1 MFPTVCLSANQLM
14 DVGVSPPFGTFVSE
28 FLFEHPFSVLLSIY
42 PGVEFVGHIG
52 ILGLPY

>member
-1 MFPTVCLSANQLM
+1 M
-14 DVGVSPPFGTFVSE
+14 SPPFGTFVSE